1 MEPEPNDVPLDDFR
15 PNPMLPTPHSL
26 VNPPE
31 LGPPVGFSHAVV
43 TAPGTT
49 VHLAGQIAS
58 GVDGRL
64 AAEGI
69 TAQFDLALA
78 NVVTA
83 VRAAGAAPEHL
94 VNLTVYTTDV
104 AGYRAA
110 ARDIG
115 RTYRRH
121 LGRHYPAM
129 ALFGVTELYEPGALV
144 ELVGLAVIPD

>member
-1 MEPEPNDVPLDDFR
+1 MEGPLMESNSLP
-15 PNPMLPTPHSL
+15 PNPMLPTPHTL

-43 TAPGTT
+43 PAPGRT

-58 GVDGRL
+58 GPDGRL
-64 AAEGI
+64 AADGL
-69 TAQFDLALA
+69 ADQFDLALA

-83 VRAAGAAPEHL
+83 MRAAGAAPEHL
-94 VNLTVYTTDV
+94 VTLTVYTTDV
-104 AGYRAA
+104 RGYRSAA
-110 ARDIG
+110 EEIG
-115 RTYRRH
+115 RVYRRH

-129 ALFGVTELYEPGALV
+129 ALFGVTDLYDPGALV

>member
-1 MEPEPNDVPLDDFR
+1 MEPERNTPHDLP
-15 PNPMLPTPHSL
+15 PNPMLPTPHTL
-26 VNPPE
+26 INPPE

-43 TAPGTT
+43 TVPGTT

-58 GVDGRL
+58 GTDGRL
-64 AAEGI
+64 AADGL

-94 VNLTVYTTDV
+94 VSLTVYTTDV

-110 ARDIG
+110 AEEIG
-115 RTYRRH
+115 RVYRRH

-129 ALFGVTELYEPGALV
+129 ALFGVTELYDPEALV